1 MADTVYANA
10 TTQTRLQSETA
21 DNIAWQTYAT
31 PQNDSSP
38 NQSPE
43 VRNALTR
50 VHFTELESHTPLHDL
65 LRLSE
70 NEISNAAEA
79 SNARSFII
87 VGRGR
92 KLVAGLHSKELN
104 KILEGKGVLGNEVKK
119 TMGDVAT
126 AVIVSGIPAGLLV
139 VQSATGNGDA

>member
-21 DNIAWQTYAT
+21 DNVAWQTYAT

-43 VRNALTR
+43 TRYALSR
-50 VHFTELESHTPLHDL
+50 IQFTELETPAPLHDL

-70 NEISNAAEA
+70 VEISNAVEA
-79 SNARSFII
+79 SSARSFII

-92 KLVAGLHSKELN
+92 KLAAGLHSKELN
-104 KILEGKGVLGNEVKK
+104 KILEGKGVIGNEVKK

-126 AVIVSGIPAGLLV
+126 AVIASGIPAGLLV
-139 VQSATGNGDA
+139 IQSAMGGVDE